1 MARETNETTY
11 EVTYKG
17 GLTTSSDVYMHY
29 GYANWSDVSEKK
41 MRKLKTSCKAEITLP
56 TNSELNFCFRDGSNN
71 WDNNYG
77 NNYYFTPN
85 SDWNYSLVDICAKT
99 SKTTG
104 TTKKTS
110 TTKTKTTTSCAKVGT
125 SRATKGT
132 TSSKTKTASKSKK

>member
-1 MARETNETTY
+1 MARETNEITY

-41 MRKLKTSCKAEITLP
+41 MRKLKTSYKAEITLP

-77 NNYYFTPN
+77 NDYYFTPS

-99 SKTTG
+99 TN
-104 TTKKTS
+104 TTKKTGTAAKAK
-110 TTKTKTTTSCAKVGT
+110 TTASCARTGASRTTKTTTSA
-125 SRATKGT
+125 
-132 TSSKTKTASKSKK
+132 KTKTASKSKK